1 MSGLDFDPECA
12 PPGEVIFQSA
22 PGQLSHLA
30 ASNSANIA
38 QHISK
43 YEEKEYDP
51 VTGEMVAKE
60 SREKDE
66 YGSIFRQY
74 QKPRE
79 TEGDESNTAQGY
91 NLNTQDDDG
100 FQKPKL
106 LPPGLS
112 REEGLALI
120 TPDENTDELEASGY
134 IAFQKKKQ
142 FDNEF
147 QERADRVRRLHAP
160 RFGKY
165 KDPDR
170 PIYASEI
177 KSWFHAWLGKQH
189 LAAHYDYE
197 SSMALNEAGEQQY
210 MYTVECTVTGFKHTA
225 RCRMEDKKE
234 CQTGATWLFIDWMIL
249 NNHIVKLSKFQ
260 EKNLNF

>member
-12 PPGEVIFQSA
+12 PPGEVIFSSA

-30 ASNSANIA
+30 ATNSANIA
-38 QHISK
+38 QHITQ

-51 VTGEMVAKE
+51 LTGQMVTKT
-60 SREKDE
+60 SRENDE
-66 YGSIFRQY
+66 YGSLFKRH
-74 QKPRE
+74 QKTRE
-79 TEGDESNTAQGY
+79 GEGDESNTGQGY
-91 NLNTQDDDG
+91 NLNVEDEDG
-100 FQKPKL
+100 FAKPKL

-112 REEGLALI
+112 REEGLALV
-120 TPDENTDELEASGY
+120 TPDHEDGNDMEAGGF

-197 SSMALNEAGEQQY
+197 SSMSLTEDGEQQY
-210 MYTVECTVTGFKHTA
+210 MYSAFLKFGP
-225 RCRMEDKKE
+225 
-234 CQTGATWLFIDWMIL
+234 G
-249 NNHIVKLSKFQ
+249 VKFGH
-260 EKNLNF
+260 F